1 MVDTPRPEPKRRS
14 KPPNPKMPRP
24 KTDTLQ
30 LAVRIPRAW
39 LARLDALIP
48 KIAQA
53 GVQTTRTDAIRAALA
68 RGLDA
73 LEEQFGEPPPQPTPK
88 PRRK

>member
-1 MVDTPRPEPKRRS
+1 MVATETVPRA
-14 KPPNPKMPRP
+14 

-30 LAVRIPRAW
+30 LAVRIPREW
-39 LARLDALIP
+39 LARLDALVP

-68 RGLDA
+68 KGLDA
-73 LEEQFGEPPPQPTPK
+73 LETQLGHAAQDPPGASIGDAKKRALPVSK
-88 PRRK
+88 RKR

>member
-1 MVDTPRPEPKRRS
+1 MTVVAMRHDV
-14 KPPNPKMPRP
+14 PRP

-39 LARLDALIP
+39 LARLDALVP

-68 RGLDA
+68 KGLDA
-73 LEEQFGEPPPQPTPK
+73 LEAQLPDEPK
-88 PRRK
+88 AARKR

>member
-1 MVDTPRPEPKRRS
+1 MTMVDAK
-14 KPPNPKMPRP
+14 NVPRP

-39 LARLDALIP
+39 LARLDALVP

-68 RGLDA
+68 KGLDV
-73 LEEQFGEPPPQPTPK
+73 LEAQFGDEPKTKAPA
-88 PRRK
+88 RRK

>member
-1 MVDTPRPEPKRRS
+1 MTMVATRDV
-14 KPPNPKMPRP
+14 PRP

-39 LARLDALIP
+39 LSRLDALIP

-68 RGLDA
+68 KGIDA
-73 LEEQFGEPPPQPTPK
+73 LEAQFGDDTPAK

>member
-1 MVDTPRPEPKRRS
+1 MTMVAMRS
-14 KPPNPKMPRP
+14 LPRP

-39 LARLDALIP
+39 LERLDALVP

-68 RGLDA
+68 KGLDA
-73 LEEQFGEPPPQPTPK
+73 LEVQFADAPPAK
-88 PRRK
+88 PSRRK

>member
-1 MVDTPRPEPKRRS
+1 MTVLAMRDV
-14 KPPNPKMPRP
+14 PRP

-39 LARLDALIP
+39 LSRLDALVP
-48 KIAQA
+48 KIAQP

-68 RGLDA
+68 RGLYA
-73 LEEQFGEPPPQPTPK
+73 LEA
-88 PRRK
+88 

>member
-1 MVDTPRPEPKRRS
+1 MTMVATRDV
-14 KPPNPKMPRP
+14 PRP

-39 LARLDALIP
+39 LGRLDALIP
-48 KIAQA
+48 KIAQT

-68 RGLDA
+68 KGIDA
-73 LEEQFGEPPPQPTPK
+73 LEAQFGDEPPAK

>member
-1 MVDTPRPEPKRRS
+1 MTMVATETVPRA
-14 KPPNPKMPRP
+14 

-30 LAVRIPRAW
+30 LAVRIPREW
-39 LARLDALIP
+39 LARLDALVP

-68 RGLDA
+68 KGLDA
-73 LEEQFGEPPPQPTPK
+73 LETQLGNAEREAVSVGDAK
-88 PRRK
+88 RRPLPVSKRKR

>member
-1 MVDTPRPEPKRRS
+1 MTMVAMRS
-14 KPPNPKMPRP
+14 VPRP

-39 LARLDALIP
+39 LGRLDALIP

-68 RGLDA
+68 KGLDA
-73 LEEQFGEPPPQPTPK
+73 LEVQFPDEPPAK
-88 PRRK
+88 PSRRK

>member
-1 MVDTPRPEPKRRS
+1 MVSMRDV
-14 KPPNPKMPRP
+14 PRP

-48 KIAQA
+48 RIAQA

-68 RGLDA
+68 KVLDA
-73 LEEQFGEPPPQPTPK
+73 LEAQFGDEPSHK
-88 PRRK
+88 PRRR

>member
-1 MVDTPRPEPKRRS
+1 MVEIAGHV
-14 KPPNPKMPRP
+14 PRP

-30 LAVRIPRAW
+30 LAVRIPKAW
-39 LARLDALIP
+39 LARLDALVP

-68 RGLDA
+68 IGPDA
-73 LEEQFGEPPPQPTPK
+73 LEAKLSAESKARG
-88 PRRK
+88 RK

>member
-1 MVDTPRPEPKRRS
+1 MTMVDTLS
-14 KPPNPKMPRP
+14 SVPRP

-30 LAVRIPRAW
+30 LAVRIPKAW

-48 KIAQA
+48 KIAQP

-68 RGLDA
+68 LGLDA
-73 LEEQFGEPPPQPTPK
+73 LEGK
-88 PRRK
+88 LSADAKRRK